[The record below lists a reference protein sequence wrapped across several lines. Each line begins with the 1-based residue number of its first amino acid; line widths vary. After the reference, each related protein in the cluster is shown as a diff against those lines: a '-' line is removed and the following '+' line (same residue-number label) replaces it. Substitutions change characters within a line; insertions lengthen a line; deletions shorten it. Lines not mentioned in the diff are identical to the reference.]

1 MVKYLPARQ
10 GINSVSIH
18 TIYQLDLPS
27 HHPQIYPPLALGL
40 LVLFFAGS
48 QSAMQM

>member
-1 MVKYLPARQ
+1 MVNLPAHQ

-18 TIYQLDLPS
+18 ITYQLDLPS
-27 HHPQIYPPLALGL
+27 PHPQIYHLQSLRL

-48 QSAMQM
+48 QAVVQR